1 LLRSMTGFGR
11 GEYLGRLKQV
21 TVEIKAVN
29 HRFSE
34 VQVRLPYQ
42 YAMLEE
48 RVRKLV
54 LNYFSRG
61 RIDVVIKLENTSG
74 KQRELQVDKDLAVTY
89 YKKIEELAVAIG
101 IPCEVNVVQI
111 AQFPEVLVLR
121 EPEEEMEIIWQD
133 LSPALQKA
141 VDVLLQMR
149 EKEGWKLKEDL
160 VRRIQTLQQIHSKIL
175 QKSPQ
180 VVEIYRQ
187 KLATRLQEVL
197 PEGQIDEER
206 LALEVALLADKCNLD
221 EELVRLN
228 SHFMQFAQ
236 ALEEDTA
243 VGRKLDFL
251 LQEMNREVNTIGSK
265 ANDVE
270 ITQAVVAL
278 KSELEK
284 IREQVQNIE

>member
-133 LSPALQKA
+133 LLPALQKA

>member
-1 LLRSMTGFGR
+1 MLRSMTGFGR

>member
-1 LLRSMTGFGR
+1 MLRSMTGFGR

-133 LSPALQKA
+133 ILPALQKA

>member
-1 LLRSMTGFGR
+1 MTGFGR

-133 LSPALQKA
+133 ILPALQKA

>member
-1 LLRSMTGFGR
+1 MLRSMTGFGR

-133 LSPALQKA
+133 LLPALQKA

>member
-1 LLRSMTGFGR
+1 MLRSMTGFGR

-61 RIDVVIKLENTSG
+61 RIDVFIKLENTSG

-133 LSPALQKA
+133 LLPALQKA

>member
-61 RIDVVIKLENTSG
+61 RIDVFIKLENTSG

-133 LSPALQKA
+133 LLPALQKA